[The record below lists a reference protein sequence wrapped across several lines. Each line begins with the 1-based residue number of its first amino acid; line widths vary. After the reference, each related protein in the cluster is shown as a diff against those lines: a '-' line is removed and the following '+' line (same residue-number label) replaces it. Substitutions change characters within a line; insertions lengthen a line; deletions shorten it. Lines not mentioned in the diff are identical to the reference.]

1 MAKLPQEAM
10 DFLND
15 PKALKLIATV
25 DANGKPNVAT
35 KGSVMTIDDET
46 VAYAEMAGTK
56 TRTNLEATK
65 RAAVLACKGLKS
77 YQAKGVFQGFQ
88 TSGDIFQR
96 VAKQLK
102 EAFNLDANNV
112 GIIKVEEV
120 YCGGKKIA

>member
-15 PKALKLIATV
+15 LKALKLIATA
-25 DANGKPNVAT
+25 DAVGNPNVAA
-35 KGSVMTIDDET
+35 KGSVMAIDDET
-46 VAYAEMAGTK
+46 IAYVEMAGTK
-56 TRTNLEATK
+56 TKANLEATK
-65 RAAVLACKGLKS
+65 KAAVLACKGMKS

-88 TSGDIFQR
+88 TSGNIFQR

-102 EAFNLDANNV
+102 EAFNLDAKNV

-120 YCGGKKIA
+120 YCGSKKLA

>member
-10 DFLND
+10 DLFND

-25 DANGKPNVAT
+25 DAVGKPNVAA
-35 KGSVMTIDDET
+35 KGSVTAIDDET
-46 VAYAEMAGTK
+46 IAYVEMAGTK

-65 RAAVLACKGLKS
+65 KAAVLACKGMKS

-88 TSGDIFQR
+88 TSGNIFQR

-102 EAFNLDANNV
+102 EAFNLDAKNV

-120 YCGGKKIA
+120 YCGSKKLD